1 IIEINSIKQGEY
13 KITPIDDMAQFYIFY
28 LKDSTIPYA
37 QFILMDKTMF
47 NSAYVQMFFLG
58 NYDKNLYDLVIN
70 ARDAKV
76 FKLKI

>member
-1 IIEINSIKQGEY
+1 
-13 KITPIDDMAQFYIFY
+13 IFY